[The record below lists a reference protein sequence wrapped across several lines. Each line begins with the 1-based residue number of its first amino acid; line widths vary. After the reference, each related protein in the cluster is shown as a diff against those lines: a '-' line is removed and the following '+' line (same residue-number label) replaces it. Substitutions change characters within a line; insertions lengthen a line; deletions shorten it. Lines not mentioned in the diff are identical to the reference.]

1 MFMMNMREAWDNEN
15 HYDHSEKLLT
25 PKIRPSYNLI
35 LNSYIL
41 IMAEK
46 MHLLLQD

>member
-15 HYDHSEKLLT
+15 HYDHSEKLLLH
-25 PKIRPSYNLI
+25 KIRPSYYLI

-41 IMAEK
+41 IMEDK
-46 MHLLLQD
+46 MH